1 MKLHKNLSSAL
12 LHLAMLTMFAAF
24 AVKAQ
29 TTESLAS
36 LKEKAG
42 TLIEQQKYTEALP
55 YLEKLAI
62 AEPED
67 GQIRFM
73 LGFSLMAQA
82 SVTKDKA
89 QAQQLRIRARKSF
102 IAAKERGVNE
112 PVLTALIDS
121 IPEDGIIGGKFSK
134 NEEAENLMSEAEG
147 FFSQGK
153 LDEAFNNYQKALK
166 LDPNIYEAALFSG
179 DVRTQ
184 QGKYDDAEI
193 WYQKAIVINP
203 NRETAYRYSATPLMK
218 QKKYDLARDRYVE
231 AFIVEPGSRFAISG
245 ISQWAQITNAR
256 LGHPKV
262 ELPEIKYDEKGDAKS
277 TVNINPL
284 ADDGSMAWIAYVAT
298 REVWRKEKFAKT
310 FPNEKTYRHTLQE
323 EADAVRS
330 VLSLA
335 KEKKSKNSNEQLA
348 LLAKLDAEG
357 LLEAYILMAQA
368 DEGIAQDYMPYLKQN
383 RDKLRQYV
391 LKYVI
396 SK

>member
-1 MKLHKNLSSAL
+1 M
-12 LHLAMLTMFAAF
+12 LASFAALS
-24 AVKAQ
+24 VKAQ
-29 TTESLAS
+29 TTESVNS
-36 LKEKAG
+36 LKEKTAA
-42 TLIEQQKYTEALP
+42 LFEQQKYNEALP
-55 YLEKLAI
+55 YLEKLAT

-73 LGFSLMAQA
+73 LGFALLAQA
-82 SVTKDKA
+82 NVTKDKA
-89 QAQQLRIRARKSF
+89 QVQQLRIRARKSF
-102 IAAKERGVNE
+102 IAAQERGVNE
-112 PVLTALIDS
+112 PVLKALIES
-121 IPEDGIIGGKFSK
+121 IPEDGIVSGKFSK

-184 QGKYDDAEI
+184 QGKYDEAEI

-203 NRETAYRYSATPLMK
+203 LRETAYRYSATPLMR
-218 QKKYDLARDRYVE
+218 QKKYDQARDRYVE
-231 AFIVEPGSRFAISG
+231 AFIVEPGNRFAVSG
-245 ISQWAQITNAR
+245 ITQWAQATNAR
-256 LGHPKV
+256 LGHPKID
-262 ELPEIKYDEKGDAKS
+262 LPEFKYDEKGEAKS
-277 TVNINPL
+277 TLNINPGV
-284 ADDGSMAWIAYVAT
+284 DDGSMAWIAYVAT
-298 REVWRKEKFAKT
+298 REVWHKDKFAKT

-323 EADAVRS
+323 EAEAIRS
-330 VLSLA
+330 VLKLA

-348 LLAKLDAEG
+348 LLSKLDEEG
-357 LLEAYILMAQA
+357 LLEAYILMALV

-396 SK
+396 TK